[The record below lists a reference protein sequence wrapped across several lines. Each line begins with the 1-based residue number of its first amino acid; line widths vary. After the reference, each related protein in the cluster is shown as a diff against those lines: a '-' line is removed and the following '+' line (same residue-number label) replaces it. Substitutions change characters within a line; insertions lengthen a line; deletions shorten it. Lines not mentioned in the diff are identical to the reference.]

1 MKTPEQWAAMCKQI
15 TAGFVGSTGKA
26 STYGNGREFVQKAVK
41 PLGLWKEGDRA
52 LEIGSGNGRVAMG
65 LIGEGLEYHGVEVI
79 AGSVEFCKRA
89 FVGEGDFQFYHLDVQ
104 NERYNSGGRVAPAG
118 MALPFQNGWFDVV
131 IAMSLFSHL
140 ETIPVMLRY
149 VAEAAR
155 VLKAGGRFLSTW
167 YLSPP
172 CPRISESAART
183 VYALDDAGTALERW
197 FRIIETGGG
206 GLWGDQEYIVC
217 ERLA

>member
-1 MKTPEQWAAMCKQI
+1 MCKQI

-26 STYGNGREFVQKAVK
+26 PTYGNGREFVQRAVK

-89 FVGEGDFQFYHLDVQ
+89 FAGEGDFQFYHLDVQ
-104 NERYNSGGRVAPAG
+104 NERYNSGGRVAPTG

-140 ETIPVMLRY
+140 ETIPAMLRY

-155 VLKAGGRFLSTW
+155 VLRAGGRFLSTW

-172 CPRISESAART
+172 CLRVSESAART
-183 VYALDDAGTALERW
+183 VYALDDARAALERW
-197 FRIIETGGG
+197 FRIVETGGLG
-206 GLWGDQEYIVC
+206 AWGDQQYIVC